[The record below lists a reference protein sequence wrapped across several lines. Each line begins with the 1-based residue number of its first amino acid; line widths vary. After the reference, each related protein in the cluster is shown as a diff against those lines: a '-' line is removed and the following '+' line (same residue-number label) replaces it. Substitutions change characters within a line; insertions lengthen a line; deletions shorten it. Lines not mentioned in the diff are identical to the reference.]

1 MLVKAMAV
9 WKERLKKNVSHGI
22 TSCPQVIPECKESVV
37 KRLNLKNSD
46 KRAIKKRLESH
57 RPPKTGV
64 SRRRV

>member
-46 KRAIKKRLESH
+46 KRAIKKRL
-57 RPPKTGV
+57 
-64 SRRRV
+64 